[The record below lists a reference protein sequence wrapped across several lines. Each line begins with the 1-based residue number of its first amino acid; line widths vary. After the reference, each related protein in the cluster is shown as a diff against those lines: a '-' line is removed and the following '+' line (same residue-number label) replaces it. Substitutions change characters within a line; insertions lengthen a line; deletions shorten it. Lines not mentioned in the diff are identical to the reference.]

1 MLRPVLV
8 FVCFAA
14 TVLRGEDGYRLW
26 LRYEPVTDARMR
38 ADYRAACAR
47 IVIGTEAGKSSPTL
61 LAARDELEL
70 ALLALIGIRPA
81 FVMKAEDAWPGGAGE
96 EGFALRRTATGLA
109 LSARRDAGVL
119 HGAFALLR
127 MIQTSQS
134 LEELNVTSAPRMRL
148 RMLNHWDNLNG
159 TVERGYAGRSLWE
172 WDRLPAEVSPR
183 YRDYAR
189 ACASIGLNAVSP
201 VNVNA
206 DARALTPAYL
216 AKFAALA
223 DVLRPYG
230 IRLFLTARFSA
241 PVEIGG
247 LKTADPHDPAVV
259 GWWRDKV
266 AEIYR
271 AVPDFGGFLVKANS
285 EGQPGP
291 QNYGR
296 SHADGANLIADA
308 VAPHGGLVIWRAF
321 VYDQKVADDRHKQAF
336 AEFVPL
342 DGKFRDNVVVQVKN
356 GAIDFMPREPFHPLF
371 GAMPRTPLALE
382 LQITQ
387 EYLGGSTQLAFLAPM
402 WKETLDADTFRPRA
416 GATVG
421 RIVAEGRPSIM
432 AGVANT
438 GTDRNWCGNVLAP
451 ANWYAFGR
459 LAWDPALTPAQ
470 IAEEWTR
477 LTFSNESRVVRAVSG
492 MLLASHQTV
501 VDYSMPLG
509 LHHIMARSHH
519 QGPGPWVDT
528 GRRDWTSTYYHRADA
543 NGIGFDRTAAGSGA
557 LGQYAPEIG
566 RSWGDVATCPEEYLL
581 WFHHVPWSHGMRSG
595 RELWDELCLRYQR
608 GVDEVRRWQRSWA
621 ELEGVIDGE
630 RFAAVQVLLR
640 GQERE
645 ARIWR
650 DACTQYFAT
659 FSQRLLPAGVEAP
672 EWTLEYLRGLRAPFS
687 AR

>member
-1 MLRPVLV
+1 MRLVPFVLLL
-8 FVCFAA
+8 AA

-26 LRYEPVTDARMR
+26 LRYEPVTDERMR
-38 ADYRAACAR
+38 ADYRAACVR
-47 IVIGTEAGKSSPTL
+47 IVIGTATGESSPTL
-61 LAARDELEL
+61 AAVRDELEV
-70 ALLALIGIRPA
+70 ALSAMIGLRPDIVINTVEALP
-81 FVMKAEDAWPGGAGE
+81 DAAGD
-96 EGFALRRTATGLA
+96 EGVVLRRTASGLA
-109 LSARRDAGVL
+109 LSARRDIGAL

-127 MIQTSQS
+127 MIQTRQS
-134 LEELNVTSAPRMRL
+134 LVDLDFISAPRMRL

-159 TVERGYAGRSLWE
+159 TVERGYAGRSMWE

-206 DARALTPAYL
+206 DARSLTPAYL

-223 DVLRPYG
+223 DVLRTYG

-247 LKTADPHDPAVV
+247 LTTADPHDPAVV

-271 AVPDFGGFLVKANS
+271 AIPDFGGFLVKANS

-321 VYDQKVADDRHKQAF
+321 VYDQNVADDRHKQAF

-402 WKETLDADTFRPRA
+402 WRETLDADTFRQRA

-421 RIVAEGRPSIM
+421 RIVADGRPSIM

-451 ANWYAFGR
+451 ANLYAFGR

-477 LTFSNESRVVRAVSG
+477 QTFSNEPRVVRAVSG
-492 MLLASHQTV
+492 MLLASHQAV

-543 NGIGFDRTAAGSGA
+543 NGIGFDRTTTGSNA
-557 LGQYAPEIG
+557 LEQYAPELA
-566 RSWGDVATCPEEYLL
+566 RRWSDPATCPEEFLL
-581 WFHHVPWSHGMRSG
+581 WFHHLPWDHRMRSG
-595 RELWDELCLRYQR
+595 RGLSDEMGLRYQR
-608 GVDEVRRWQRSWA
+608 GVDEVRRWQKSWA
-621 ELEGVIDGE
+621 ALPGEIDAE
-630 RFAAVQVLLR
+630 RFAAVEALLR

-659 FSQRLLPAGVEAP
+659 FSRRSLPAGVEPP
-672 EWTLEYLRGLRAPFS
+672 EWSLDYLRGLRAPFS